1 MELSVV
7 LTTCEDHQQ
16 AERLA
21 RLLVEKHL
29 AACVSIGAPVTSIFP
44 WQGRIDTDQ
53 EVILTIKT
61 LPGRLSALK
70 QAFDDH
76 HPYEVPEMLV
86 LPVVDGLQPYFDWA
100 REWINNENTTGN
112 S

>member
-1 MELSVV
+1 MELSLVM
-7 LTTCEDHQQ
+7 TTCEDRQQ

-21 RLLVEKHL
+21 RLLVERHL
-29 AACVSIGAPVTSIFP
+29 AACVSIGSQVTSVFP
-44 WQGRIDTDQ
+44 WQGRIDNEQ

-61 LPGRLSALK
+61 LPERIPALK
-70 QAFDDH
+70 QAFEKH

-86 LPVVDGLQPYFDWA
+86 IPVVDGLQPYFDWA
-100 REWINNENTTGN
+100 REWIKYE